1 MIPAVDRH
9 TGLLPTTP
17 DRSPHAAT
25 VDEVYQTFVVGAPHR
40 GRRQLIWDAFSIY
53 SQLLWG
59 YFPDAQLWLNGGFVT
74 HKRDEPHDLDIA
86 FLVPTSE
93 LEIVFNRE
101 PDSLSLLTLQGVTVE
116 QPTLGRLPRVQPFGG
131 LIDSFYVPSDI
142 EAALETW
149 KDRWSLAPDPSGQGF
164 RSDLEKGFLEV
175 GP

>member
-1 MIPAVDRH
+1 GANAVVSAWPHPVQGLAAGAVAELRFTQHHIGGSSVIPAVDRH

-93 LEIVFNRE
+93 LEIVF
-101 PDSLSLLTLQGVTVE
+101 
-116 QPTLGRLPRVQPFGG
+116 
-131 LIDSFYVPSDI
+131 
-142 EAALETW
+142 
-149 KDRWSLAPDPSGQGF
+149 
-164 RSDLEKGFLEV
+164 
-175 GP
+175 